1 MRSVPSHS
9 ASKSAVILLVDD
21 NSDGVMAR
29 QSVLEELGYKVL
41 TADCGRQ
48 ALQLVEQQ
56 LVDLII
62 TDYKMLPVNGLELI
76 DRLHKN
82 NVFAPVILLTGFANN
97 LGLSPANTGASVVLQ
112 KSADELPTLLRHI
125 KRLLQPPKKSARSE
139 ATRKTI
145 ARSRAAGS
153 ES

>member
-1 MRSVPSHS
+1 MRSVSPYS

-41 TADCGRQ
+41 TANCGHE
-48 ALQLVEQQ
+48 ALQLVEKQP
-56 LVDLII
+56 VDLII

-76 DRLHKN
+76 DRLHKS

-97 LGLSPANTGASVVLQ
+97 LGFSPANTGASIVLQ
-112 KSADELPTLLRHI
+112 KSAEELPSLLRHI
-125 KRLLQPPKKSARSE
+125 KRLLQPPRKSARSE
-139 ATRKTI
+139 ASRKAIT
-145 ARSRAAGS
+145 RSRTAGS